1 VNCWDIGSGR
11 SVSRFRFE
19 AQVRALALNSLFVLC
34 CDCCTFSSVDPPLFF
49 LFRCALIP
57 EQVFALAV
65 KPDEPSRPQLAVGS
79 VISPERHDERDCGEG
94 L

>member
-1 VNCWDIGSGR
+1 LR
-11 SVSRFRFE
+11 LSVAWLCLSCFE
-19 AQVRALALNSLFVLC
+19 FSVAIAVLSPLLTLHFVFLLVC
-34 CDCCTFSSVDPPLFF
+34 PLI
-49 LFRCALIP
+49 L